1 MNIMNSDEKFKIYD
15 RVMAVIVIIAV
26 VAMLLTSCT
35 TSRHSGYQ
43 DHLRSTHH
51 TNWVKQDN
59 GGCGWH
65 N

>member
-1 MNIMNSDEKFKIYD
+1 MNLEQKFKIYD
-15 RVMAVIVIIAV
+15 RVLAVLAIIAV

-35 TSRHSGYQ
+35 TSRHSSYQ

-51 TNWVKQDN
+51 NNWVKQDN

-65 N
+65 K